1 MTSRSRKAGAL
12 KSTAVASPRSTGSV
26 FGAIGNQVSRLFS
39 GSTKES
45 ASESRAVVPSSTS
58 RNGSKRSYGF
68 ATSNLSHVSDQNSE
82 DLYRYKNISSDYMRE
97 TSPTRDDDQP
107 AIRSDKNRSA
117 TRRTEHEDRPPMA
130 SGTRRPVPKRNDDGN
145 QPDNSSSTGR
155 FSTRRRE
162 DDYETVPASR
172 TDRFATRRRD
182 DDYPIANVSSTGRFA
197 ARRNDG
203 DDQPVSPSSTDRF
216 AARRNDGDDQPVS
229 PTSTGRFAARRND
242 RDDTHPAMTSRVDRS
257 EIERNADDAD
267 DDNDV
272 ITHEKL

>member
-1 MTSRSRKAGAL
+1 MCYRRWNKASNDLQSQVMTSRSRKAGAL
-12 KSTAVASPRSTGSV
+12 KSTAVESTRSSGSV

-39 GSTKES
+39 GSTKEG

-58 RNGSKRSYGF
+58 RNASKRSYGF
-68 ATSNLSHVSDQNSE
+68 ATSNLSHVSDQHSE

-97 TSPTRDDDQP
+97 SSPTRDDDQP

-130 SGTRRPVPKRNDDGN
+130 SNTRRPVPKRNDDGN

-155 FSTRRRE
+155 FATRRK
-162 DDYETVPASR
+162 DETVPASR

-182 DDYPIANVSSTGRFA
+182 DDYQIANV
-197 ARRNDG
+197 
-203 DDQPVSPSSTDRF
+203 SSTDRF
-216 AARRNDGDDQPVS
+216 AARRNDDDDQPVS
-229 PTSTGRFAARRND
+229 PSGTGRFAARQNSG
-242 RDDTHPAMTSRVDRS
+242 DDTHPAMTSRVNRL
-257 EIERNADDAD
+257 EIERNDDDAD
-267 DDNDV
+267 DDKDV